1 MTVHSLQTP
10 ALVSESLN
18 LNSLKFNSKNGWKL
32 YHLNICSL
40 YSKIDEI
47 RCISSIIQGQVSLL
61 GFSETHLCGK
71 IDNREINI
79 PGYQLFRNDRDSRS
93 GGGVAVYVFESIR
106 CLQRTDLLSVEI
118 ESLWIEIIHTN
129 NSPIL
134 IGVVYRPP
142 NSSNDWFN
150 QFEAQIDKA
159 STIAQNIIMMGEFN
173 IDFQKEIP
181 HRWQQ
186 LYQSYS
192 FIQLIN
198 EPTRITST
206 TSTTIDHIYVTNQQY
221 VRDVAIFKISLSNH
235 FAVGLCWKN
244 GNLGRCVSEDHL
256 CIRYK
261 KVNNEQIKMKLN
273 NLHLNM
279 ISVLQSDS
287 VNDKLSQFNYI
298 LSSSSMIVPKL
309 L

>member
-1 MTVHSLQTP
+1 MTVHSLHTR

-18 LNSLKFNSKNGWKL
+18 LNSLKFNSKNGLKL
-32 YHLNICSL
+32 YDLNICSL

-61 GFSETHLCGK
+61 GFSETHLYGK

-79 PGYQLFRNDRDSRS
+79 PGYQLFCNDRDSRS
-93 GGGVAVYVFESIR
+93 GGGVDVYVFESIR

-118 ESLWIEIIHTN
+118 ESLWIEIIQSN
-129 NSPIL
+129 SSPIH

-192 FIQLIN
+192 FN
-198 EPTRITST
+198 
-206 TSTTIDHIYVTNQQY
+206 
-221 VRDVAIFKISLSNH
+221 
-235 FAVGLCWKN
+235 
-244 GNLGRCVSEDHL
+244 
-256 CIRYK
+256 
-261 KVNNEQIKMKLN
+261 
-273 NLHLNM
+273 
-279 ISVLQSDS
+279 
-287 VNDKLSQFNYI
+287 
-298 LSSSSMIVPKL
+298 
-309 L
+309 

>member
-18 LNSLKFNSKNGWKL
+18 LNSLKFNSKNGLKL

-47 RCISSIIQGQVSLL
+47 RSIYIKYNSSQVSLL

-71 IDNREINI
+71 IDNGKINI
-79 PGYQLFRNDRDSRS
+79 PGYQLFHNDRDSRS
-93 GGGVAVYVFESIR
+93 GGGVAVYVYESIR

-118 ESLWIEIIHTN
+118 ESLWIEIIQTN
-129 NSPIL
+129 SSPIL

-142 NSSNDWFN
+142 NSSNDWFD

-159 STIAQNIIMMGEFN
+159 STISQNIIMMGDFN

-192 FIQLIN
+192 F
-198 EPTRITST
+198 
-206 TSTTIDHIYVTNQQY
+206 
-221 VRDVAIFKISLSNH
+221 NH
-235 FAVGLCWKN
+235 
-244 GNLGRCVSEDHL
+244 RC
-256 CIRYK
+256 
-261 KVNNEQIKMKLN
+261 
-273 NLHLNM
+273 
-279 ISVLQSDS
+279 
-287 VNDKLSQFNYI
+287 
-298 LSSSSMIVPKL
+298 PKTY
-309 L
+309 